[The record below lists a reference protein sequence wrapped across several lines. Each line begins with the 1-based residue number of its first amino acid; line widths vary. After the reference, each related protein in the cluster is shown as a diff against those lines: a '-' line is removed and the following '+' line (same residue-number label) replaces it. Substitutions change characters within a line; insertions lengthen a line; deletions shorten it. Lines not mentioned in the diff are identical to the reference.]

1 MSKDDVDLTMDQSK
15 VIEEHLLRNKISP
28 LDSGI
33 EYKILHQLD
42 CVREALAYR
51 YFELLNSS
59 YELYKCEKFISG
71 LCLSRTALETLSVLL
86 FINIKLNK
94 FVNGKDVKALFYFV
108 EKLMIGHSSQ
118 NRNTSVK
125 VESINVMKFIN
136 EADKKIDNFRS
147 LYDTLS
153 EYSHPNYLGSTEAYS
168 HLSSTDMSVFFSNSY
183 KTSNINLSESL
194 GSTLKSL
201 VGIHWLEVQEPYG
214 DLYEKSL
221 DIFMG
226 KGAAGKLR
234 SELDFLCQKHENNNC
249 WIIKPK

>member
-1 MSKDDVDLTMDQSK
+1 MSKNDVDLTMDKSK
-15 VIEEHLLRNKISP
+15 VIEECILRKKISP

-33 EYKILHQLD
+33 EYKILHQLN

-94 FVNGKDVKALFYFV
+94 FVNGKDVAALFNFT
-108 EKLMIGHSSQ
+108 EQLMIGHSPK
-118 NRNTSVK
+118 NTNTSVK
-125 VESINVMKFIN
+125 VKCINVMKCID

-168 HLSSTDMSVFFSNSY
+168 HLSSTDMSVFFSKSY
-183 KTSNINLSESL
+183 KTSNVNLSEKL
-194 GSTLKSL
+194 GTTLKSL
-201 VGIHWLEVQEPYG
+201 IGIHWLEVQEPYG
-214 DLYEKSL
+214 DLYEESL
-221 DIFMG
+221 AIFMD
-226 KGAAGKLR
+226 KSAAGNLC
-234 SELDFLCQKHENNNC
+234 SELSFLYQKHKNNNC
-249 WIIKPK
+249 

>member
-1 MSKDDVDLTMDQSK
+1 MSKNDVDLAMDKSK
-15 VIEEHLLRNKISP
+15 IIEGHLLRNKINP

-42 CVREALAYR
+42 CTREALAYR

-59 YELYKCEKFISG
+59 YELYKCEKFVSG
-71 LCLSRTALETLSVLL
+71 LCLSRTALETLSVLF

-94 FVNGKDVKALFYFV
+94 FVNGKDVKALISFV
-108 EKLMIGHSSQ
+108 ERLMFGHSSK
-118 NRNTSVK
+118 NRNTLSKVK
-125 VESINVMKFIN
+125 SINIMEFIN
-136 EADKKIDNFRS
+136 EADKKIDNFGS

-168 HLSSTDMSVFFSNSY
+168 ELSSTDMSVLFSNSY
-183 KTSNINLSESL
+183 KTSNVNLSERL

-201 VGIHWLEVQEPYG
+201 IGIHWLEVQQPYG

-221 DIFMG
+221 NIFMG
-226 KGAAGKLR
+226 KSAAGNL
-234 SELDFLCQKHENNNC
+234 SHELNFLCQRHENNSC
-249 WIIKPK
+249 